1 MSTRGA
7 KCVLIDLSGTLH
19 IEDEEVPGSVEA
31 LKRLRESDLKVRF
44 VTNTTKESKRVLL
57 QRLNQIGFDVALD
70 DVFTS
75 LTAAHD
81 AVREKK
87 LRPML
92 LLDDRAMED
101 FDDIDTEDPNA
112 VVVGLAPDKFHYDVL
127 NSAFRLLLNGC
138 PLIAVHKG
146 RYYRRKDGLALG
158 PGPFVA
164 GLEYATGT
172 TAEVVGKPETRFFL
186 SAIRDMDCQPGQC
199 VMIGDD
205 VRDDV
210 GGSQTAG
217 MIGILV
223 KTGKYQ
229 DGDEGKIS
237 PPPSHVASDF
247 PHAVDII
254 LGSQQQCSS

>member
-1 MSTRGA
+1 MTTSGV

-19 IEDEEVPGSVEA
+19 IEDEEVPGSVDA
-31 LKRLRESDLKVRF
+31 LERLRASDLKVRF
-44 VTNTTKESKRVLL
+44 VTNTTKESKRVLV
-57 QRLNQIGFDVALD
+57 QRLNQIGFNVVPD

-75 LTAAHD
+75 LSAAHN
-81 AVREKK
+81 VVMEKK

-101 FDDIDTEDPNA
+101 FDDVTTEDPNA
-112 VVVGLAPDKFHYDVL
+112 VVVGLAPDKFNYRVL

-138 PLIAVHKG
+138 PLIAIHKG

-158 PGPFVA
+158 PGPFVS
-164 GLEYATGT
+164 GLEYSTGAK
-172 TAEVVGKPETRFFL
+172 AEVVGKPETHFFL
-186 SAIRDMDCQPGQC
+186 SAISDMGCEPDQC

-217 MIGILV
+217 MTGILV

-229 DGDEGKIS
+229 DGDETKIT

-247 PHAVDII
+247 SHAVDII
-254 LGSQQQCSS
+254 LGSQQQCS